1 MFWRKPKRKTEVH
14 TQRTVGFVGEQDGEP
29 ERLLKDALVTEF
41 RKASG
46 LKRAYLAR
54 VEHADGV
61 HVALCLAAPEDPALV
76 ERIGACFAGIFGR
89 HEHLDILFL
98 GPGQEAE
105 LQRVCAPFHVAVA
118 TQ

>member
-14 TQRTVGFVGEQDGEP
+14 TKRTVSFVGEQDGEP
-29 ERLLKDALVTEF
+29 ERVLKSSLVNDF
-41 RKASG
+41 RNVAE
-46 LKRAYLAR
+46 LERAYLAR
-54 VEHADGV
+54 VEYADGM
-61 HVALCLAAPEDPALV
+61 HVALCLAAREDPQLV
-76 ERIGACFAGIFGR
+76 ERIGVRFSEIFGR

-118 TQ
+118 AQ

>member
-1 MFWRKPKRKTEVH
+1 MFWRKPKRKTAVH

-41 RKASG
+41 RNASG

-54 VEHADGV
+54 VEYADGV

-76 ERIGACFAGIFGR
+76 ERIGTRFAGIFGR

-118 TQ
+118 TE

>member
-1 MFWRKPKRKTEVH
+1 MLWPKAKRKTEVH
-14 TQRTVGFVGEQDGEP
+14 TKRTVGFVGEQDGEP
-29 ERLLKDALVTEF
+29 ERLLKDALVTDF
-41 RKASG
+41 RNAAG

-54 VEHADGV
+54 VQYADGA
-61 HVALCLAAPEDPALV
+61 HVALCLAAPEDPVLV
-76 ERIGACFAGIFGR
+76 ERIDARFAGIFGQ
-89 HEHLDILFL
+89 HEHLDIMFL